1 MWLTTGHSAS
11 GQERDIL
18 LCRRTMRT
26 QHPLRSVL
34 NFGYERMAQQPYRQ
48 TYAGGRYLKVGGG
61 TVQNVSSV
69 VSLSMT
75 AVTMCLSGCWLSTEY
90 GNCPCLV
97 VIRGCSVLTVSI
109 MITAARKLEEFRA
122 LNGHLLQ
129 KDTLTDSVSEGN
141 IFDLKRVVRQSTP

>member
-1 MWLTTGHSAS
+1 VWLTTGHSAS

-48 TYAGGRYLKVGGG
+48 SNARGRYLKVGGG

-69 VSLSMT
+69 VSLRMT
-75 AVTMCLSGCWLSTEY
+75 DVTMCPSGCWLSTEY
-90 GNCPCLV
+90 GNCPWLV
-97 VIRGCSVLTVSI
+97 VIRGRSVLAVSI
-109 MITAARKLEEFRA
+109 MIVTARKL
-122 LNGHLLQ
+122 GVP
-129 KDTLTDSVSEGN
+129 SV
-141 IFDLKRVVRQSTP
+141 KRPSVADRYVN